1 MDAEV
6 SPTESPSSET
16 ESSPASNRPA
26 SNSPTN
32 GDHGLGPLLSAESM
46 AARDRLP
53 VKPDGVVLTGSR
65 VVLRPATLDDVDE
78 LFAIS
83 NGTAVQ
89 RLGHAVDAYD
99 PDALIWRYMPFGP
112 FRNTDEFTSMLS
124 PILQRPDWRTFV
136 VADRHDGALVG
147 SASLLANSPADLK
160 VEIGALWYSPAVQSL
175 GVNLEACRLLIDH
188 LFALGYLRVEW
199 KCHASNERSKSAATR
214 LGFRFEGVQEQH
226 TIQKGRRR
234 DTAWFRI
241 LRDEWVQ
248 AERTDATG

>member
-1 MDAEV
+1 
-6 SPTESPSSET
+6 
-16 ESSPASNRPA
+16 
-26 SNSPTN
+26 
-32 GDHGLGPLLSAESM
+32 M

-65 VVLRPATLDDVDE
+65 IALRPATLDDVEE

-89 RLGHAVDAYD
+89 RLGHAVDSYD

-112 FRNTDEFTSMLS
+112 FRNTDEFASMFGA
-124 PILQRPDWRTFV
+124 ILQRPDWRTFV
-136 VADRHDGALVG
+136 VADRHDGPLVG
-147 SASLLANSPADLK
+147 SVSLLANSPADLK

-199 KCHASNERSKSAATR
+199 KCHAANERSRAAATR

-241 LRDEWVQ
+241 LHDEWVQ
-248 AERTDATG
+248 ADRTGANG